1 MLENNHETFIV
12 SKDTKIPG
20 TNYIIKKGE
29 SFTFVDESEQM
40 TEENTIYCDGQ
51 EAKALNVL
59 QQLFGN
65 SDLVFRGK
73 HIWKFSS
80 DKSHEDAL
88 KRLNDYE
95 KEHNLDLEYSS
106 ESVLREGS
114 DWSRIEKELLKV
126 GLKFNKYGIW
136 FNNRDFELTRM
147 YLSDE
152 YTVLTFYNDK
162 GFKSLFNGMEFPLL
176 IVAEYAY
183 PIKDINKERPDDIQ
197 LFDDIM
203 DGYNYAS
210 HLDSDAHEYSRHQ
223 NKNEFWFAKKQI
235 CEDKK
240 VSNMNIEIKE
250 ECKIPG
256 TNIILEKNDK
266 IQIML

>member
-1 MLENNHETFIV
+1 MIEHECYGYETFTV
-12 SKDTKIPG
+12 SEDTKIPG

-51 EAKALNVL
+51 EAKTLNVL

-106 ESVLREGS
+106 ESVLHE
-114 DWSRIEKELLKV
+114 D
-126 GLKFNKYGIW
+126 Y
-136 FNNRDFELTRM
+136 
-147 YLSDE
+147 
-152 YTVLTFYNDK
+152 
-162 GFKSLFNGMEFPLL
+162 
-176 IVAEYAY
+176 
-183 PIKDINKERPDDIQ
+183 DD
-197 LFDDIM
+197 
-203 DGYNYAS
+203 
-210 HLDSDAHEYSRHQ
+210 HEYSRHQ
-223 NKNEFWFAKKQI
+223 NKNEFWFANKQI

-240 VSNMNIEIKE
+240 VSNISIEIEK

-256 TNIILEKNDK
+256 TDIVLEAGDTLEVME
-266 IQIML
+266 Q